1 MVSAVSEIDDGGTEP
16 VSAAAS
22 WRRYNR
28 RMAIVLPI
36 DLTTQEIRVLQ
47 EFRRLKTE
55 SLTPAQIEA
64 IRHPAGGGLEP
75 MTGLERKGYV
85 EAADEAYR
93 LTEKGKA
100 LLAVEPVP

>member
-1 MVSAVSEIDDGGTEP
+1 
-16 VSAAAS
+16 
-22 WRRYNR
+22 
-28 RMAIVLPI
+28 MAIVLPI
-36 DLTTQEIRVLQ
+36 NLTTQELRVLQ

-55 SLTPAQIEA
+55 TLTQVQVEA

-75 MTGLERKGYV
+75 ASALARKGYAETV
-85 EAADEAYR
+85 AEGFR